1 MRPALTA
8 IILPITCQAPAPQ
21 PGTRTFLIS
30 EMMNAAR
37 KVAHISKVHPSWPQA
52 RVRSTVAREL
62 AISTV
67 QLRYLL
73 RKAAEQEQAAQNA
86 N

>member
-21 PGTRTFLIS
+21 PGSRTFLIS
-30 EMMNAAR
+30 EMTTAAR
-37 KVAHISKVHPSWPQA
+37 RVADISRKHPSWPQA

-73 RKAAEQEQAAQNA
+73 RKASEQEELARNA